1 VVANTGTN
9 VLTFTNI
16 NGIQVKNLTV
26 GETSVRANFYIED
39 EGLSISVYRT
49 NAETYIGNLGFTD
62 NSVRLA
68 VPVSFDNNTTAAQT
82 RTNLGLGWSALTNT
96 NAATQLLG
104 VNTNGQVVYSG
115 TNTLTFTNR
124 VYQSSTNATNPPE
137 LRLTTRSNS
146 VASWFVYDGNQTNT
160 SPQSPDWT
168 VSWLGINHVPSPNGL
183 DRARTNFNVGAH
195 SLTLENMWVSPVVNS
210 PVSETYFNTED
221 TNGLTTRTFFIM
233 GSQTNSEIGGI
244 EMKYPVIL
252 TAKSNSIYW
261 YGGNP
266 QAAMSVFSDQEFLL
280 RAENNTTNAGAVGR
294 ITFGTGTLGNTAF
307 RSATNFSE
315 ARHFA
320 IGTTIYRLTAT
331 GVIFGSGN
339 ANANAAQPIHLAGDT
354 RVDGAISFNAT
365 TNADITR
372 TNLGL
377 GGGITTNRTFV
388 SYNGTNYTT
397 NSVTISNGIIT
408 GWTQ

>member
-1 VVANTGTN
+1 MKK
-9 VLTFTNI
+9 L
-16 NGIQVKNLTV
+16 
-26 GETSVRANFYIED
+26 
-39 EGLSISVYRT
+39 
-49 NAETYIGNLGFTD
+49 
-62 NSVRLA
+62 
-68 VPVSFDNNTTAAQT
+68 
-82 RTNLGLGWSALTNT
+82 ALT
-96 NAATQLLG
+96 LLFGILG
-104 VNTNGQVVYSG
+104 VGVYGQTIKSLGYNTTNGQVVYSG

-210 PVSETYFNTED
+210 PVSEAYFNTED

-320 IGTTIYRLTAT
+320 IGTTIYRLTGT

-339 ANANAAQPIHLAGDT
+339 ANANAAQPIHLAGNT
-354 RVDGAISFNAT
+354 RIDGAISFNAT
-365 TNADITR
+365 TNADTTR

-377 GGGITTNRTFV
+377 GSGITTNRTFV